1 MNLPIRLSKSSR
13 EPIYHQIENQIKA
26 LIASGQ
32 LKTGDPLPSIRL
44 LAKEL
49 EISSITI
56 RRAYQNLEYSGF
68 IQTSQGKGT
77 FVADVDAEM
86 KTSMAN
92 QAVEEAILKA
102 ISTARQ
108 HELTNEEIMRMV
120 ETLLQ
125 KEDNE

>member
-32 LKTGDPLPSIRL
+32 LATGDPLPSIRL

-77 FVADVDAEM
+77 FVAEVDPAM
-86 KTSMAN
+86 KTSMAS
-92 QAVEEAILKA
+92 QAVEDAISKA
-102 ISTARQ
+102 ISIARQ
-108 HELTNEEIMRMV
+108 HECSDEDIVRMV
-120 ETLLQ
+120 KTLLQ
-125 KEDNE
+125 KEENQ

>member
-32 LKTGDPLPSIRL
+32 LSTGDPLPSIRL

-56 RRAYQNLEYSGF
+56 RRAYQNLEFGGF

-77 FVADVDAEM
+77 FVAEVDADM
-86 KTSMAN
+86 KTTMAN
-92 QAVEEAILKA
+92 QAVEESIRKA

-108 HELTNEEIMRMV
+108 HELSDIEIIHLVEALLKKEE
-120 ETLLQ
+120 
-125 KEDNE
+125 N

>member
-13 EPIYHQIENQIKA
+13 EPIYHQIEHQIKA

-32 LKTGDPLPSIRL
+32 LTTGDPLPSIRL

-77 FVADVDAEM
+77 FVADVDADM
-86 KTSMAN
+86 KTSMAS

-108 HELTNEEIMRMV
+108 HELTNDDIIRMV

-125 KEDNE
+125 KEDNQ

>member
-32 LKTGDPLPSIRL
+32 LATGDPLPSIRL

-77 FVADVDAEM
+77 FVAEVDPAM
-86 KTSMAN
+86 KTSMAS
-92 QAVEEAILKA
+92 QAVEDAILKA

-108 HELTNEEIMRMV
+108 HEYSDEGIIRMV

-125 KEDNE
+125 KEDNQ

>member
-32 LKTGDPLPSIRL
+32 LKTRDPLPSIRL

-77 FVADVDAEM
+77 FVADVDADM
-86 KTSMAN
+86 KTSMAS

-108 HELTNEEIMRMV
+108 HELTNEEIIRMV

-125 KEDNE
+125 KEDNQ